1 MSKKISSLIIYI
13 SILTAV
19 TFWGFSFIWTNSLLQ
34 QGFPVYSLVFFRMLF
49 AAIILSIV
57 SFTARKIEKVDKKDY
72 GWFLLLV
79 LLEPFIYFLGETS
92 GLQILNSPTI
102 SSIIISTIPLFA
114 MIAGIVFYKDTL
126 SAKTKN
132 HERIHTRQ
140 MLETL
145 FIGFYL

>member
-1 MSKKISSLIIYI
+1 M
-13 SILTAV
+13 
-19 TFWGFSFIWTNSLLQ
+19 
-34 QGFPVYSLVFFRMLF
+34 YSLVFFRMLF

-79 LLEPFIYFLGETS
+79 LLEPFIYFLGETF

-114 MIAGIVFYKDTL
+114 MIAGIVFYKERVGIINVLGIIITL
-126 SAKTKN
+126 PGILLVVFEKGGISVD
-132 HERIHTRQ
+132 HYIGI
-140 MLETL
+140 LLL
-145 FIGFYL
+145 FVAVFAAVGYSVVVKRLS